1 MIISPMK
8 KFCFFLITLC
18 IGTLAFSQN
27 QNFII
32 DHTFPYHVNEETLG
46 SATMGG
52 DTIFISSSR
61 TDPLR
66 FQFVNGDANTPLVII
81 NKGGQVKIDSGDTG
95 IWGAITFENCRYIKI
110 SGAGNPNYK
119 YGFKLSAVESGLAFA
134 DLSSD
139 CEAEFIKIDHDGFF
153 GIVAKKDYEGN
164 PPFPYPV
171 FENLIIH
178 DCFIENVSEG
188 MYLGETQTPGME
200 FKHVRIY
207 NNIVRNTL
215 RESIQIANMVEDVE
229 IYNNTLLNAGLENNN
244 HQTNI
249 LQIGNNSVVNAYN
262 NILIGAPSSG
272 IIALGK
278 GDCTFTNNYIA
289 SNLGVLVDNRSVSDP
304 TAPIS
309 IKENY
314 FREIKGTEI
323 IKNYNEINYVTAENN
338 YYDTNITFFL
348 NESGNENNFTVANNC
363 LASIPEI
370 EFANPANNDYS
381 VTSNNPIE
389 YQDIGAPSGPEYFE
403 TAPQQIK
410 ITSDMVTDL
419 VEGGSINSPLFLF
432 DEQNLNIT
440 TDEHA
445 QSVSWKPANEMNDSS
460 YHVVI
465 DLGKHYY
472 ISEINLH
479 DMDNSADFTVEYGN
493 ETNWETLFIDPCD
506 TYNTWSK
513 NETDVTTRFLRF
525 SMYQN
530 VFAFVNEIIIYGY
543 PVVKESQQIVIL
555 PNMVTDLV
563 QGGSLNSPLFLFDE
577 QDLNL
582 TAEEPA
588 VSNSWK
594 PANDALNAPYYAMID
609 LGKEYYISEFNLH
622 DMNDIQDFTI
632 EYGNPNHWSPLFV
645 DSLEN
650 FQSWNTH
657 YTDISTRYIRL
668 SMLESPF
675 AAVNEIIIYG
685 YPLIDFLK
693 TSNKKSS
700 EDQQII
706 ITSNMIKK
714 PVQEGSINS
723 AGLLFDEQHLAHHPS
738 EMQASSKSWKPADAM
753 HNEPCHILVD
763 LGKEYYISKIDLHDL
778 QHTENFSV
786 CYGSAS
792 NWTTLCLDQPNNFE
806 IFNQHKKAI
815 STRYLH
821 FSVNQNEFVAVNKI
835 YIFGRPIASNPS
847 KSVNRKT
854 IEVINCD
861 APLSNPDDI
870 LLFDSENLVLYP
882 NPVNEKLHIKFPLK
896 MTGKSNLIIKDIL
909 GKTLYHQQLLISG
922 QNPFLELSNFQ
933 LPKIKGVYII
943 SIFHESGDLRILR
956 FFKE

>member
-1 MIISPMK
+1 MK
-8 KFCFFLITLC
+8 KFCLFLITLC
-18 IGTLAFSQN
+18 ISSLAFCQN

-46 SATMGG
+46 SATIGG

-61 TDPLR
+61 TNPLR

-110 SGAGNPNYK
+110 SGAGHPNYK

-171 FENLIIH
+171 FKNLIIH

-200 FKHVRIY
+200 FKQVRIY

-215 RESIQIANMVEDVE
+215 RESIQIANMVEDIE
-229 IYNNTLLNAGLENNN
+229 IYNNTLLNAGLENIP

-262 NILIGAPSSG
+262 NILIGAPSNG

-289 SNLGVLVDNRSVSDP
+289 SNLGVFVDNRSVSDQL
-304 TAPIS
+304 APVNINQ
-309 IKENY
+309 NY
-314 FREIKGTEI
+314 FREINGTEI
-323 IKNYNEINYVTAENN
+323 IKNYNEINYITAENN
-338 YYDTNITFFL
+338 YYDTDITFFL
-348 NESGNENNFTVANNC
+348 NESGNANNFTVANNC
-363 LASIPEI
+363 LARIPEI
-370 EFANPANNDYS
+370 EFEDPSKNDYS
-381 VTSNNPIE
+381 VTNNNPTE
-389 YQDIGAPSGPEYFE
+389 YQQIGAPSGPEYFE

-410 ITSDMVTDL
+410 ITSEMVTDL

-440 TDEHA
+440 IDEHA
-445 QSVSWKPANEMNDSS
+445 QSVSWKPANAMNNSS

-493 ETNWETLFIDPCD
+493 ETNWETLFTDPCD

-543 PVVKESQQIVIL
+543 PVVKESKQIVIL
-555 PNMVTDLV
+555 PTMVTDLV

-582 TAEEPA
+582 VAEESA

-594 PANDALNAPYYAMID
+594 PANDALNAPYYAIID

-622 DMNDIQDFTI
+622 DMNDKQDFTV
-632 EYGNPNHWSPLFV
+632 EYGNPNYWSPLFV
-645 DSLEN
+645 DSLDN

-657 YTDISTRYIRL
+657 NTDISTQYLRL
-668 SMLESPF
+668 SMLENPY

-693 TSNKKSS
+693 VSKKKSS
-700 EDQQII
+700 EDKQII
-706 ITSNMIKK
+706 ITSNMIKNSVK
-714 PVQEGSINS
+714 EGSVRS
-723 AGLLFDEQHLAHHPS
+723 ARLLFNEEHLEYTS
-738 EMQASSKSWKPADAM
+738 EMNASSNSWKLADAVN
-753 HNEPCHILVD
+753 NESHDIIFD
-763 LGKEYYISKIDLHDL
+763 LGKEYYISKINLHDMQQTKKFTL
-778 QHTENFSV
+778 A
-786 CYGSAS
+786 YGSAS
-792 NWTTLCLDQPNNFE
+792 NWTTLFIDPYTNFNHQNE
-806 IFNQHKKAI
+806 TKTAI
-815 STRYLH
+815 STRYLR
-821 FSVNQNEFVAVNKI
+821 FSMDQNEFVSVNEI
-835 YIFGRPIASNPS
+835 YIFGRPIVS
-847 KSVNRKT
+847 KSANRKT
-854 IEVINCD
+854 VEVINCD
-861 APLSNPDDI
+861 APLSNPDNI
-870 LLFDSENLVLYP
+870 VVFNSENIVLYP
-882 NPVNEKLHIKFPLK
+882 NPVNQKLYLKFPLK
-896 MTGKSNLIIKDIL
+896 MTGKSNLLIKDLL
-909 GKTLYHQQLLISG
+909 GKTLYHQQLLISE
-922 QNPFLELSNFQ
+922 QNPFLELTNFQ
-933 LPKIKGVYII
+933 LPKIKGVYIM
-943 SIFHESGDLRILR
+943 SILHESGDLRNLR
-956 FFKE
+956 FLKE

>member
-1 MIISPMK
+1 MK
-8 KFCFFLITLC
+8 KFYLFLITLC
-18 IGTLAFSQN
+18 IGSLAFSQN

-32 DHTFPYHVNEETLG
+32 DNNFPYHVNEETLG
-46 SATMGG
+46 SATIGG

-110 SGAGNPNYK
+110 SGAGHPNYK
-119 YGFKLSAVESGLAFA
+119 YGFELSATESGLAFA

-153 GIVAKKDYEGN
+153 GIVAKKDFEGN

-229 IYNNTLLNAGLENNN
+229 IYNNTLLNAGLENINQ
-244 HQTNI
+244 QTNI

-289 SNLGVLVDNRSVSDP
+289 SNSGVFVDNRSVSDLL
-304 TAPIS
+304 APVN
-309 IKENY
+309 IKQNY
-314 FREIKGTEI
+314 FREINGSEI

-338 YYDTNITFFL
+338 YYDTDITFFL
-348 NESGNENNFTVANNC
+348 NESGNVNNFTVANNC
-363 LASIPEI
+363 LARIPEI
-370 EFANPANNDYS
+370 EFADPANNDYS

-389 YQDIGAPSGPEYFE
+389 YQGIGAPSGPEYFE
-403 TAPQQIK
+403 TASQQIK
-410 ITSDMVTDL
+410 ITPEMVTDL
-419 VEGGSINSPLFLF
+419 VEGGSVNSPLFLF
-432 DEQNLNIT
+432 DEQHLNIS

-445 QSVSWKPANEMNDSS
+445 ESVSWKPANAMNNSS
-460 YHVVI
+460 YHVVV

-493 ETNWETLFIDPCD
+493 ETNWETLFTDPCE

-525 SMYQN
+525 SMYHN

-594 PANDALNAPYYAMID
+594 PANDVLNAPYYAIID

-622 DMNDIQDFTI
+622 DMNDKYNFTV

-645 DSLEN
+645 DSLDN

-657 YTDISTRYIRL
+657 NTDISTRYIRL

-685 YPLIDFLK
+685 YPLIDTLK
-693 TSNKKSS
+693 ISKKKSI
-700 EDQQII
+700 EDEQII
-706 ITSNMIKK
+706 ITSNMIKN
-714 PVQEGSINS
+714 PVQEGSASS
-723 AGLLFDEQHLAHHPS
+723 AVLLFDEQHLEHQS
-738 EMQASSKSWKPADAM
+738 EMHAASNSGKPTDAL
-753 HNEPCHILVD
+753 HNASYPVIID
-763 LGKEYYISKIDLHDL
+763 LGKEYYISKINLHDM
-778 QHTENFSV
+778 QNTENFTV
-786 CYGSAS
+786 ACGSAS
-792 NWTTLCLDQPNNFE
+792 NWTTLFVDQCKNLNTWNE
-806 IFNQHKKAI
+806 HKTAI
-815 STRYLH
+815 STRYLS
-821 FSVNQNEFVAVNKI
+821 FSMDQNEFASVNEI
-835 YIFGRPIASNPS
+835 YIFGHPIASKSS

-854 IEVINCD
+854 VEVINCD
-861 APLSNPDDI
+861 APLSNPDNI
-870 LLFDSENLVLYP
+870 VLFDSENIVLYP
-882 NPVNEKLHIKFPLK
+882 NPVDQKLRIKFPLK

-909 GKTLYHQQLLISG
+909 GKTLYHQQLLINE
-922 QNPFLELSNFQ
+922 QNPFLELNNFQ
-933 LPKIKGVYII
+933 LPKINGVYIM
-943 SIFHESGDLRILR
+943 SILHESGDLRTLR
-956 FFKE
+956 FLKE